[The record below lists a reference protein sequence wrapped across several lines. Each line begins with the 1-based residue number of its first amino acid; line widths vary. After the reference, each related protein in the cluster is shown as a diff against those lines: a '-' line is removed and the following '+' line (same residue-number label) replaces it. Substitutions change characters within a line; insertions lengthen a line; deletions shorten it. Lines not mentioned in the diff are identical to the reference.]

1 MAKKTPPKK
10 NSAFRFSFPLF
21 FAALAGTS
29 FWAWN
34 SERVAPWKDQ
44 VLHYINNAELAT
56 LESRHLPEKI
66 ISMHRQ
72 DLLGNE
78 KKTIQETHVKYYPYL
93 LLDIKYTGEDK
104 KSKEGFL
111 LWGMEDGEIILNT
124 DTWEKTHGFRDCL
137 DCHATK
143 NDFKILQALAKR
155 EGESSIEELQKEL
168 QIDRDLLQQWIQQ
181 TKDKHLVIQTG
192 NKLRLHFEQ
201 PKLMAIPQTKINQ
214 QIVSKPQNEGI
225 KVQRRYSRK
234 DILHMAQ
241 EAFGTDLK
249 IRNEREIFLPVYALK
264 ILNPDGSL
272 QISEWNSLTGQK
284 IVPRYLQ

>member
-1 MAKKTPPKK
+1 MAKKTPQKK
-10 NSAFRFSFPLF
+10 PVTSRFVLPLF
-21 FAALAGTS
+21 CAAFAGTC

-34 SERVAPWKDQ
+34 NERAAEWKEQ
-44 VLHYINNAELAT
+44 FFRYINNEELAT
-56 LESRHLPEKI
+56 LEARHLPEKI
-66 ISMHRQ
+66 LSMHRQ
-72 DLLGNE
+72 EFLGNE
-78 KKTIQETHVKYYPYL
+78 KKTLQETRVKYYPYL

-124 DTWEKTHGFRDCL
+124 SSWEKTHGFRDCL
-137 DCHATK
+137 DCHANK
-143 NDFKILQALAKR
+143 NDFKILQFLAKR

-168 QIDRDLLQQWIQQ
+168 QVDRDLLQAWIQQ

-201 PKLMAIPQTKINQ
+201 PKLVAVPQTKIHQ

-225 KVQRRYSRK
+225 KVPRQYSRQE
-234 DILHMAQ
+234 ILHMAK
-241 EAFGTDLK
+241 EAFGRDLK
-249 IRNEREIFLPVYALK
+249 IRSEREIFLPVYALE
-264 ILNPDGSL
+264 ILNPDGSV

-284 IVPRYLQ
+284 IIPRYLQ